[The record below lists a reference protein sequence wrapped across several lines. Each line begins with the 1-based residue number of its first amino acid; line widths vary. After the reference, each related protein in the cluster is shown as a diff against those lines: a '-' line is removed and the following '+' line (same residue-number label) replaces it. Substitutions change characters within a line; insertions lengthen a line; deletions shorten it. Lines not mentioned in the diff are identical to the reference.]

1 MRYLRIAVQLNTSD
15 GQCDIP
21 NNIHRIRFEHP
32 MNYDIII
39 VGAGPAG
46 LSFARS
52 LASTRLR
59 IALIEKQTEEQLA
72 TPEFDGRD
80 IALTHKSVRILKELG
95 VWDRFEAGQR
105 PPIKEARVLD
115 GTSSYSLNF
124 DHQQASVDALGFIVS
139 NHDIRRA
146 LFDEVQTLD
155 NVEIHSDL
163 TVTAVSTDSSKAC
176 VTLSDGQT
184 MEARLVVAADSRFSE
199 TRRMVGIPA
208 SMHDFGRVC
217 IVARMEHEK
226 PHNGIAFE
234 CFHYGRTL
242 AVLPLSSHQSS
253 IVVTAPMDQRDSIM
267 DLEDAQFSYD
277 IQSRFDNRYGEMKL
291 VSKKF
296 AYPLVG
302 VHASKFCAE
311 RFALIGDA
319 AVGMHPVTAHG
330 YNLGLSGQEI
340 LANEIIS
347 AAAQQRDIGATPL
360 LKRYQRRHMRNTKPM
375 FHGTNEIVKFF
386 TDDRAPAKFARKIAL
401 RLANNI
407 PPIKQVIQNRLTES
421 SNRFGL
427 LPSRFRPR

>member
-1 MRYLRIAVQLNTSD
+1 
-15 GQCDIP
+15 
-21 NNIHRIRFEHP
+21 

-52 LASTRLR
+52 LASTDLR

-72 TPEFDGRD
+72 RPEFDGRD
-80 IALTHKSVRILKELG
+80 IALTHQSVRILKELG
-95 VWDRFEAGQR
+95 VWNRFEADEK

-139 NHDIRRA
+139 NHVIRRA

-155 NVEIHSDL
+155 NVEIHSGL
-163 TVTAVSTDSSKAC
+163 TVTGVSTDSSKAC
-176 VTLSDGQT
+176 ITLSDGQT
-184 MEARLVVAADSRFSE
+184 MESRLVIAADSRFSE

-217 IVARMEHEK
+217 IVGRMEHEE
-226 PHNGIAFE
+226 PHDGVAFE

-242 AVLPLSSHQSS
+242 AVLPLSSHCSS

-267 DLEDAQFSYD
+267 ELDDTQFSYD
-277 IQSRFDNRYGEMKL
+277 VQSRFGNRYGKMKL
-291 VSKKF
+291 VGKKF

-302 VHASKFCAE
+302 VHASKFCTE

-340 LANEIIS
+340 LAKEIIS

-360 LKRYQRRHMRNTKPM
+360 LERYQRRHMRNTKPM

-386 TDDRAPAKFARKIAL
+386 TDDRAPAKLARKVAL

-407 PPIKQVIQNRLTES
+407 PPIKQVIQNKLTES
-421 SNRFGL
+421 SNRLGL